1 MSLTNIPYALVLYTM
16 NSNDTIITT
25 KKAAKLL
32 GVSQSRIRQL
42 IRDGKINAF
51 KVDGSMWLISLED
64 FNLFSAKARRAGR
77 PRREDVSTN

>member
-1 MSLTNIPYALVLYTM
+1 M

-42 IRDGKINAF
+42 IRDGKIDAF
-51 KVDGSMWLISLED
+51 KVDGSMWLMCLKD
-64 FNLFSAKARRAGR
+64 FNLFSAKTRRAGR
-77 PRREDVSTN
+77 PRREDVSTD